1 MQFLHDEL
9 LYHPKEVPFM
19 ENTFTSISKR
29 NFVAIVE
36 VNNPPANA
44 LSSASIAEL
53 RSVFHKDIRRMYNTG

>member
-1 MQFLHDEL
+1 
-9 LYHPKEVPFM
+9 M

-29 NFVAIVE
+29 NFVAHVE

-53 RSVFHKDIRRMYNTG
+53 RSVFHKVSGGCTTRVKKRTQPLCRII

>member
-1 MQFLHDEL
+1 
-9 LYHPKEVPFM
+9 M
-19 ENTFTSISKR
+19 ENPFTSISKR

-36 VNNPPANA
+36 VINPPANA

>member
-1 MQFLHDEL
+1 
-9 LYHPKEVPFM
+9 M